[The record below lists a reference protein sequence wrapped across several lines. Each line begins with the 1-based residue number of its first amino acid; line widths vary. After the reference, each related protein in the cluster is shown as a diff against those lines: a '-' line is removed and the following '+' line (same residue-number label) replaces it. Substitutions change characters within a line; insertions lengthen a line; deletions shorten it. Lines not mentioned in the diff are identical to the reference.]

1 MAPQNTLALRSDTDV
16 AKRHS
21 FGAESMSTADS
32 DDQEMA
38 VANRRQAAQASQLG
52 FKLNKGA
59 QQEMVLDFLNEL
71 QHRNDAAR
79 YDYRGVRLKREFLTY
94 QEWMELSEKAR
105 KPVMRCEVSFL

>member
-1 MAPQNTLALRSDTDV
+1 
-16 AKRHS
+16 
-21 FGAESMSTADS
+21 
-32 DDQEMA
+32 
-38 VANRRQAAQASQLG
+38 
-52 FKLNKGA
+52 
-59 QQEMVLDFLNEL
+59 MVLEFLNEL